1 MKLNIYSISRESIV
15 DIHANIVKVDQ
26 KIESCTE
33 QDLELHGFEIFVVS
47 QAKAQLPLQIEDAS
61 RPEKSNVSHLF
72 LTANE
77 NLNLFVYIFIVPYF
91 QKNR

>member
-61 RPEKSNVSHLF
+61 RPEKSNVSH
-72 LTANE
+72 
-77 NLNLFVYIFIVPYF
+77 
-91 QKNR
+91 